1 MDKRYRVEGI
11 FILEVDAKDGREA
24 RGKAERILHTSGIEG
39 YIIEE
44 KEVVVE

>member
-11 FILEVDAKDGREA
+11 FILEVDAEDDREA
-24 RGKAERILHTSGIEG
+24 RGKAERILHTSDIDG

-44 KEVVVE
+44 KEVVI